1 MVAKG
6 ESCPVRVSKL
16 IIRDALNFSS
26 GKSFS
31 LRTGF
36 PKKGKEMTKDKDKLS
51 TCSLVRQVGSLQC
64 CHIPLEQSWETIKT
78 TTGGVS
84 CGHRPRSLPLPS
96 SHPPQARICSPTW
109 RREPYAWAE
118 STPAAVLTISNQV
131 PFTPPGESCPFKLL
145 SHLVGCQLL
154 PLLLLSPGGARSLN
168 VYPTPLYWLSGHRT
182 L

>member
-1 MVAKG
+1 MAAVTGLFGYSLFTKASLVLFADHQIFHLNIFPSSHQSYYTVLSFMVAKG

-64 CHIPLEQSWETIKT
+64 CHIPLEQS
-78 TTGGVS
+78 
-84 CGHRPRSLPLPS
+84 
-96 SHPPQARICSPTW
+96 
-109 RREPYAWAE
+109 
-118 STPAAVLTISNQV
+118 
-131 PFTPPGESCPFKLL
+131 
-145 SHLVGCQLL
+145 
-154 PLLLLSPGGARSLN
+154 
-168 VYPTPLYWLSGHRT
+168 
-182 L
+182 